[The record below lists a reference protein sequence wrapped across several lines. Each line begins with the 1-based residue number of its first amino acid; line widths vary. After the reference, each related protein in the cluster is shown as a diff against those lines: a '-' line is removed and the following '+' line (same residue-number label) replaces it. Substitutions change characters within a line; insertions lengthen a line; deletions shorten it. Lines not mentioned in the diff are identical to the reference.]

1 VAAPLP
7 TADSHAALPTFADA
21 KCWHCRSCRS
31 RPAVSYAKP
40 LAVIEM
46 KHTILLLIIF
56 GLLNCQNSRK
66 QFKTTT
72 IDCDNTK
79 LVDYVYPIDKFIN
92 EKTFVYSL
100 KSNREETK
108 EIIRKTYNLRVEKDT
123 LLTSISKNAQNIT
136 NDSTIFA
143 LKNGIPK
150 IIKSFTKVE
159 AHPDLIETKETISEN
174 RFCEFATFED
184 SSEYDVPTENGN
196 MNWRFNGFTTHKK
209 YVTKVFN
216 GKEYNCAIFESEK
229 TLTVELNG
237 NKQQLKGTWKG
248 CGCEG
253 IGELYSTTKTEDG
266 LVIEHQL
273 EEIIENE

>member
-1 VAAPLP
+1 M
-7 TADSHAALPTFADA
+7 
-21 KCWHCRSCRS
+21 RY
-31 RPAVSYAKP
+31 VSYTSP
-40 LAVIEM
+40 LAVIAM

-56 GLLNCQNSRK
+56 GLLNCQNSQK

-72 IDCDNTK
+72 MDCDNTK
-79 LVDYVYPIDKFIN
+79 LVDYVYPIDNFFN
-92 EKTFVYSL
+92 ERTLVYSL
-100 KSNREETK
+100 KSNRGRTK
-108 EIIRKTYNLRVEKDT
+108 EIIKKTYNLKVEKDT
-123 LLTSISKNAQNIT
+123 LLTSISKNAKNIT

-159 AHPDLIETKETISEN
+159 AHPDLIVTKETISEN
-174 RFCEFATFED
+174 RFCEFATFAD
-184 SSEYDVPTENGN
+184 SSEYDVPTENGK
-196 MNWRFNGFTTHKK
+196 MNWKFDGFTTHKK
-209 YVTKVFN
+209 YVKKIFN

-253 IGELYSTTKTEDG
+253 IGELYSTTRTEDG